1 MAERDGLENRCT
13 LTGTEGS
20 NPSLSANNE
29 EGSLHVAS
37 FFLLLQLIK
46 MPYFE
51 QRGVPC
57 PKIFQFPPAK
67 SLLAMP
73 YRGLQ
78 ALVGGDLGSMEGLER
93 GGCDNL
99 G

>member
-51 QRGVPC
+51 QRDSPLSKNFSVSAG
-57 PKIFQFPPAK
+57 KI
-67 SLLAMP
+67 S
-73 YRGLQ
+73 
-78 ALVGGDLGSMEGLER
+78 VGDAVSSAASAGWRWPRLDGGS
-93 GGCDNL
+93 
-99 G
+99 

>member
-29 EGSLHVAS
+29 EGSLRVAS
-37 FFLLLQLIK
+37 FFLLPQLIK

-51 QRGVPC
+51 QRDSTLFKNFFLSAG
-57 PKIFQFPPAK
+57 KI
-67 SLLAMP
+67 S
-73 YRGLQ
+73 
-78 ALVGGDLGSMEGLER
+78 VGDAVSWAASAGWR
-93 GGCDNL
+93 
-99 G
+99 